1 MSKTEFD
8 VQDMA
13 QFRLKWTLFR
23 HAISL
28 NPSIFANNLENYGE
42 IADNFN
48 SSWKSK
54 YSWHLLKPYLFRPV
68 PLKHYSWS

>member
-13 QFRLKWTLFR
+13 QLRLKWTLFR

-28 NPSIFANNLENYGE
+28 NPSMFANNLENYGE

-48 SSWKSK
+48 SS
-54 YSWHLLKPYLFRPV
+54 
-68 PLKHYSWS
+68 